1 MKTISPKEL
10 GNSAS
15 QDSSREHDL
24 LTGVFANI
32 LLQLLL
38 KSSAIWLASYK
49 S

>member
-15 QDSSREHDL
+15 QDHSREHDM

-32 LLQLLL
+32 LQY
-38 KSSAIWLASYK
+38 SNFY
-49 S
+49 